1 VGTLITNANV
11 NALNLISKSQTQI
24 QQMAKNQNLI
34 NFLNLVSK
42 EPPKDWRKDIEF
54 YEDNKEWLQRSAKIA
69 IKILS
74 VLRNN
79 RKENRLPNS
88 QKDLAELMGVSPQ
101 QVNKMVKGTENLTL
115 ETISK
120 IEKALGIKLME
131 ISETYSKSLQQDKEL
146 EPSV

>member
-1 VGTLITNANV
+1 MEQSK
-11 NALNLISKSQTQI
+11 NLE
-24 QQMAKNQNLI
+24 
-34 NFLNLVSK
+34 NFLNLVSDESSGWLEK
-42 EPPKDWRKDIEF
+42 AQWR
-54 YEDNKEWLQRSAKIA
+54 EDNKEWLHRSAKIA

-120 IEKALGIKLME
+120 IEKALGIQLME

>member
-1 VGTLITNANV
+1 MRQSK
-11 NALNLISKSQTQI
+11 NLD
-24 QQMAKNQNLI
+24 
-34 NFLNLVSK
+34 NFLNLVSD
-42 EPPKDWRKDIEF
+42 EPSGWLEKAQWRE
-54 YEDNKEWLQRSAKIA
+54 ENKQWLDRSTKIA

-120 IEKALGIKLME
+120 IEKALGIQLME

>member
-1 VGTLITNANV
+1 MEQSK
-11 NALNLISKSQTQI
+11 NLE
-24 QQMAKNQNLI
+24 
-34 NFLNLVSK
+34 NFLNLVSNESSGWLEK
-42 EPPKDWRKDIEF
+42 AQWR
-54 YEDNKEWLQRSAKIA
+54 EDNKQWLDRSAKIA

-74 VLRNN
+74 ILRNN

-120 IEKALGIKLME
+120 IEKALGIQLME
-131 ISETYSKSLQQDKEL
+131 ISETYPKSLQQDREF

>member
-1 VGTLITNANV
+1 MEQSK
-11 NALNLISKSQTQI
+11 NLE
-24 QQMAKNQNLI
+24 
-34 NFLNLVSK
+34 NFLNLVSNESSGWLEK
-42 EPPKDWRKDIEF
+42 AQWR
-54 YEDNKEWLQRSAKIA
+54 EDNKQWLDRSAKIA

-74 VLRNN
+74 ILRNN

-120 IEKALGIKLME
+120 IEKALGIQLME
-131 ISETYSKSLQQDKEL
+131 ISETYPKSLQQDREL
-146 EPSV
+146 EPFV

>member
-1 VGTLITNANV
+1 
-11 NALNLISKSQTQI
+11 
-24 QQMAKNQNLI
+24 MD
-34 NFLNLVSK
+34 NFLNLVSNESSGWLEK
-42 EPPKDWRKDIEF
+42 AQWR
-54 YEDNKEWLQRSAKIA
+54 EDNKEWLHRSAKIA

-120 IEKALGIKLME
+120 IEKALGIQLME
-131 ISETYSKSLQQDKEL
+131 ISETYPKSLQ
-146 EPSV
+146 